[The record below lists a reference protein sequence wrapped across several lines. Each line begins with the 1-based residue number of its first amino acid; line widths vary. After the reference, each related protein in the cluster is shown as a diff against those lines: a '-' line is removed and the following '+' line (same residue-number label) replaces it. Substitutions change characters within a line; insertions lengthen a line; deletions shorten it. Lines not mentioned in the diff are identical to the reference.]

1 MAEGNERSGK
11 SYGGGHKGYG
21 DRRPGNRG
29 GKGFKPRGKGGFKP
43 RHDGEGFKPRRREDG
58 GGYAP
63 RRDGDGQGRGG
74 SRPSSDPLPARWA
87 GGSRGAQL
95 LHPLRRSSG

>member
-43 RHDGEGFKPRRREDG
+43 RHDGEGFKP
-58 GGYAP
+58 ATP
-63 RRDGDGQGRGG
+63 I
-74 SRPSSDPLPARWA
+74 S
-87 GGSRGAQL
+87 
-95 LHPLRRSSG
+95 

>member
-29 GKGFKPRGKGGFKP
+29 GKGFKPRGKGAVSS
-43 RHDGEGFKPRRREDG
+43 RVMMVRVSSRVAVRMARLRA
-58 GGYAP
+58 AP
-63 RRDGDGQGRGG
+63 
-74 SRPSSDPLPARWA
+74 
-87 GGSRGAQL
+87 
-95 LHPLRRSSG
+95 